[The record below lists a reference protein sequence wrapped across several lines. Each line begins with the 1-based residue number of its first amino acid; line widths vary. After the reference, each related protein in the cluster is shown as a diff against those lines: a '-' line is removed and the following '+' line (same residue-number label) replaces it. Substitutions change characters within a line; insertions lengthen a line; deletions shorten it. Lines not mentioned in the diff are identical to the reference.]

1 MRKSSER
8 EVVLNARAISELDA
22 RYAIISPVTLS
33 DKVVVSASRRRS
45 SIFSPSGFSGHEEQS
60 TVRASNKKRDDA
72 AGCVRVAF
80 IRNVKAT
87 LAP

>member
-8 EVVLNARAISELDA
+8 EVVYARAISELDA

-33 DKVVVSASRRRS
+33 DKVVVSASRRRL
-45 SIFSPSGFSGHEEQS
+45 SIFPPTGFSGHEEQS
-60 TVRASNKKRDDA
+60 TVRTSNKKRDDA

-87 LAP
+87 SAP